1 HGSGA
6 GDKHCLR
13 KRHQER
19 ALGVGLGETPSPP
32 SPSGPAS
39 RVQRFL
45 DPLVSAFR
53 RGGWIALPSG
63 VGLALLAVMLRSTPP
78 DKPVPADTRV
88 MALAS
93 LPSPADKNTP
103 IPAPLVDTPGPPVDI
118 PGPHADIPGP
128 RVEHSHTQLDQTQMP
143 SAPAALLPAQGTEHQ
158 LSKKK
163 KTAHRTPDRTVRKTH
178 PLADSGSPF
187 SIRGVLTPPEP
198 TVRRGSDY

>member
-1 HGSGA
+1 MPSDTTSLSDKNHESGLWLW
-6 GDKHCLR
+6 H
-13 KRHQER
+13 
-19 ALGVGLGETPSPP
+19 GETPLPP
-32 SPSGPAS
+32 SPGPTS
-39 RVQRFL
+39 RVQQFL

-63 VGLALLAVMLRSTPP
+63 AAVALLAVMLRSTPP
-78 DKPVPADTRV
+78 DKPVPADMRV
-88 MALAS
+88 MALAP
-93 LPSPADKNTP
+93 LPSPADTNMP
-103 IPAPLVDTPGPPVDI
+103 IPGPRVDI
-118 PGPHADIPGP
+118 PGPPADIPGP
-128 RVEHSHTQLDQTQMP
+128 RVEHSDTRLDQTQMP

-198 TVRRGSDY
+198 TVRRGSSY

>member
-1 HGSGA
+1 MPSDTTSLSDKNHESGLWLW
-6 GDKHCLR
+6 H
-13 KRHQER
+13 
-19 ALGVGLGETPSPP
+19 GETPSPP

-88 MALAS
+88 MALAP

-103 IPAPLVDTPGPPVDI
+103 IPAPRVDTPGPPVDI

-128 RVEHSHTQLDQTQMP
+128 RVEHSDTQLDQTQMP
-143 SAPAALLPAQGTEHQ
+143 SAPAVLLPAQGTEHQ